1 MSKILQVRNSTKDF
15 NSYRAARV
23 KSLFNAENGSEFN
36 FDIEVDLSGE
46 WTIGVIVG
54 PSGSGKTSLG
64 SLIFDECGITNL
76 YEGWE
81 DNKPII
87 DCIAPDGDFNDVTG
101 ALANVGFELFRK
113 SNGLITNKEIS
124 QILSVPEKT
133 ISAWKSRDG
142 WNIILQ
148 NKNVNTTN
156 NNCSIDDKDKS
167 ELMVGTSENGVEK
180 KLQNYVK
187 NSCGTVLFSILS
199 DEEKDIYRSLDIDP
213 YIILSE
219 EIKFLQLRKL
229 RIIKELKKLEEN
241 SSDTETQH
249 LKKLCKIKT
258 PIKQNGKTI
267 EIPNEVLKDVQI
279 SQKQYRKL
287 DDIIA
292 LEEVLNKITG
302 QLIKLIKQ
310 LNDLKK

>member
-1 MSKILQVRNSTKDF
+1 MKIRK
-15 NSYRAARV
+15 
-23 KSLFNAENGSEFN
+23 N
-36 FDIEVDLSGE
+36 FILRS
-46 WTIGVIVG
+46 GVIRM
-54 PSGSGKTSLG
+54 PRKRD
-64 SLIFDECGITNL
+64 IRRD
-76 YEGWE
+76 
-81 DNKPII
+81 K
-87 DCIAPDGDFNDVTG
+87 A
-101 ALANVGFELFRK
+101 FELFRK

-213 YIILSE
+213 SIILSE

>member
-1 MSKILQVRNSTKDF
+1 MPRKR
-15 NSYRAARV
+15 
-23 KSLFNAENGSEFN
+23 
-36 FDIEVDLSGE
+36 DIRRD
-46 WTIGVIVG
+46 
-54 PSGSGKTSLG
+54 K
-64 SLIFDECGITNL
+64 
-76 YEGWE
+76 
-81 DNKPII
+81 
-87 DCIAPDGDFNDVTG
+87 A
-101 ALANVGFELFRK
+101 FELFRK